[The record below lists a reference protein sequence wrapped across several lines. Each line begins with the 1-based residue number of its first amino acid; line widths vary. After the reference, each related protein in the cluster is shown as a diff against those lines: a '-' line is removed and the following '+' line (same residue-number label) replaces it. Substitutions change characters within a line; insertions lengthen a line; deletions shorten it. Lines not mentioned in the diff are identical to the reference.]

1 MNFIDKNK
9 DGLGKHR
16 YKHYMCMENIN
27 INIKCVVCFEVLKLY

>member
-27 INIKCVVCFEVLKLY
+27 IKCVVCFEVLKLY